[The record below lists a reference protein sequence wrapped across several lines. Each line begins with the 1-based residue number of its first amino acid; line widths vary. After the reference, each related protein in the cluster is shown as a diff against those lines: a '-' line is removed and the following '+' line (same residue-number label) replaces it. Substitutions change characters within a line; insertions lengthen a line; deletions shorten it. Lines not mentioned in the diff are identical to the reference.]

1 MIALPNNWVDE
12 DRAEIVEAIVD
23 GMVAEMTYESIRQS
37 TWDMLYEDLLFQEWP
52 DIWMHAEKYAPEMLE
67 KFESKGDNPSF

>member
-23 GMVAEMTYESIRQS
+23 GMVAEMTFESIRQS
-37 TWDMLYEDLLFQEWP
+37 TWDMLYDDMIFQEWA
-52 DIWMHAEKYAPEMLE
+52 DIWMYAEKYAPEVLE
-67 KFESKGDNPSF
+67 KFQSDSDPSF